1 MHYFVA
7 ITSPIPL
14 LQPAPKEKEVDTDP
28 SWGEILRRLRRIT
41 PHLWPKKSRSLQ
53 LVAVCPDSLLTA
65 KILNSF
71 QLLCVLILVVGRFV
85 TVAVPFL
92 FADLVYVFEQ
102 GVTSPPWLLLF
113 AYVGLRFLQS
123 SGGLPAVR
131 DVRRTCLL
139 PLSCVFI

>member
-1 MHYFVA
+1 MRDFIA
-7 ITSPIPL
+7 SSLPIPF

-28 SWGEILRRLRRIT
+28 SWSEILRRLRRIT

-53 LVAVCPDSLLTA
+53 LVAVCLDSSLTI
-65 KILNSF
+65 KTLNSF
-71 QLLCVLILVVGRFV
+71 QLLCVLILIVGRFV

-102 GVTSPPWLLLF
+102 GITSPPWLLLF

-123 SGGLPAVR
+123 SGGLPALR

-139 PLSCVFI
+139 SLSGVFI